1 MKDRVTDINHALLEA
16 SVEKG
21 FAMNEFEVN
30 RMPRPV
36 ALDRM
41 LRAGMAIA
49 EIKRVSKKDAVYA
62 FTVLK
67 KAKNARSIVSKLKSS
82 FSLLEI
88 EGDKDIILVKH

>member
-49 EIKRVSKKDAVYA
+49 EIKRTKDYKEWVE
-62 FTVLK
+62 
-67 KAKNARSIVSKLKSS
+67 KNRGLASS
-82 FSLLEI
+82 HGISLSR
-88 EGDKDIILVKH
+88 